1 MRFFFLALVILAL
14 GGAAYLWLT
23 RLGGSD
29 SPVWIDLGSL
39 LRLQPGRETLYQYE
53 EASACF
59 LRPVSNNAD
68 NTSNNNNSSN
78 NNGSF
83 LALARFSAFNAQVRG
98 GAIDQRLVLYLRND
112 NGNLLALVVRDP
124 GNRET
129 LTVNLGQPG
138 FASRDGARRWDRFGQ
153 SLRKGQRPLTK
164 LESSLSG
171 ANIRVNLKPVL
182 CPAAPTTKPP
192 P

>member
-23 RLGGSD
+23 RLGGGD

-59 LRPVSNNAD
+59 LRPVGNNAA
-68 NTSNNNNSSN
+68 NSS
-78 NNGSF
+78 NGSF

-138 FASRDGARRWDRFGQ
+138 FASRDGRRRWDRFGQ
-153 SLRKGQRPLTK
+153 NLHKGLRPLTK

-182 CPAAPTTKPP
+182 CPTAPTTKPP